1 MRACFTIG
9 VAALALGSAAVPG
22 AQEPDRYVLL
32 AAARTGTMQ
41 DEINTA
47 AASGYRVVAAS
58 RTDGNEV
65 VVVLEQT
72 AGKYEYRL
80 LATTRTGTLQK
91 EMNDA
96 AEAGYRVVPRAVTT
110 KRSAG
115 SGGLARALV
124 NSNRD
129 EGGLLILMEKGPE
142 GNGGALYQVLATER
156 TGTLQ
161 KEINGAASKGF
172 RLVTL
177 VSRGEHLAIMER
189 TSGQ

>member
-1 MRACFTIG
+1 MRLYFTVG
-9 VAALALGSAAVPG
+9 AAALAIGSAAVLG
-22 AQEPDRYVLL
+22 AQERDRYVLL

-41 DEINTA
+41 QEINAA

-65 VVVLEQT
+65 VVVLEQ
-72 AGKYEYRL
+72 AVGQYDYRL
-80 LATTRTGTLQK
+80 IATTRTSTLQK

-110 KRSAG
+110 KRSA
-115 SGGLARALV
+115 SAGGFARALV
-124 NSNRD
+124 NSRD
-129 EGGLLILMEKGPE
+129 DGELLILMEKGPE
-142 GNGGALYQVLATER
+142 GSGGALYQVLATER

-161 KEINGAASKGF
+161 KEISETASKGF

-189 TSGQ
+189 TSDQ